1 MSSLFFKNRQLSN
14 KLNGKDKDKEKEKE
28 DEKTRSEV
36 DTFNDDDLPIPPPHI
51 AEKKKYKEFEKEH
64 DKDLLSE
71 IPSDKRDL
79 DASVLTMDSLRP
91 TSPSSSPD
99 DILELRRKETIAA
112 LAQMKYKLRNM
123 GVLGVTGEI
132 GRKLEYRDRNRASP
146 STAQVPFKPDLHA
159 LNGSEDGHHS
169 SGDTGSHPVPVPGF
183 VPVRAP
189 ASPGAQSK
197 RAKSPSTLSEEAVPP
212 PPPRTSHTKQS
223 KCRSRS
229 ESPKTE
235 VPSLTPHGLLEVEVD
250 VDADDEDYG
259 SVQGTIAFESVPV
272 PGSPSYAKTSI
283 TASVFRSKD
292 CEEQEQERGQGQG
305 QGLKSLKPMALAFP
319 LTQHTNL
326 NNLKSLLHNDS
337 KNSVKVASPRMT
349 SAPNSPS
356 KERSVSPRMTSAP
369 NSPSKERSRGGAV
382 RVVTDDTN
390 SDEQRENP
398 FADLCKK
405 KEEKLRLKALQC
417 KQIIR

>member
-1 MSSLFFKNRQLSN
+1 MT
-14 KLNGKDKDKEKEKE
+14 GKDKDKEKEKE
-28 DEKTRSEV
+28 DEKARSEV
-36 DTFNDDDLPIPPPHI
+36 DTFNDDDLPLPPPHI
-51 AEKKKYKEFEKEH
+51 VEKKKYKEIEKEH

-99 DILELRRKETIAA
+99 DILDLRRKETIAA

-146 STAQVPFKPDLHA
+146 PTAQVPSKSDIHA
-159 LNGSEDGHHS
+159 LNDSEDGYHS
-169 SGDTGSHPVPVPGF
+169 SGDTGSHPVPGF

-229 ESPKTE
+229 ASPKPE
-235 VPSLTPHGLLEVEVD
+235 VLLPTPQGHGLLEVD

-272 PGSPSYAKTSI
+272 PGSPSYLKTSA
-283 TASVFRSKD
+283 TASVFHSKD
-292 CEEQEQERGQGQG
+292 CEEQERGQGQG
-305 QGLKSLKPMALAFP
+305 QKSLKPMALAFP
-319 LTQHTNL
+319 LTQHANL
-326 NNLKSLLHNDS
+326 NNLKSLLHNDG
-337 KNSVKVASPRMT
+337 KNGVKVASPRMT

-382 RVVTDDTN
+382 RVVTDDAN
-390 SDEQRENP
+390 SIEQKEDP
-398 FADLCKK
+398 FTDLCKK